1 GRRLHELLVEAGHAA
16 PTVRVLLADLEEA
29 PPGDLSTGAVQV
41 VEDAEH
47 HLRPTVAGAPI
58 EPKIHPRAP
67 RLVGGR
73 AEEPLDPL
81 KTSFRVHK
89 LDALPRRTP
98 SGPRPRVPC
107 RT

>member
-58 EPKIHPRAP
+58 EPKIHAP
-67 RLVGGR
+67 PIRPPAGG
-73 AEEPLDPL
+73 AGEPLDPL
-81 KTSFRVHK
+81 ETSFRVQQLHV
-89 LDALPRRTP
+89 LHRRTP

-107 RT
+107 R